1 MAQLVE
7 QNAPKPQVA
16 GSRPRYRLYIFFLH
30 FTGSTT
36 FSSIKSNESTGREF
50 ESQYKLCCL
59 IFYSKNDIKIQSL
72 QTSKTTPSMSVLSH
86 TEAAR
91 TSDVPRLVYP
101 FNRWKLQISDSLI
114 LWMRPFLE
122 KPDDQLS
129 PLTIPFPPKL

>member
-1 MAQLVE
+1 MLQNHRSRVRDPAIGYTYFFYILHGPQLFRD
-7 QNAPKPQVA
+7 NP
-16 GSRPRYRLYIFFLH
+16 L
-30 FTGSTT
+30 
-36 FSSIKSNESTGREF
+36 IKSNESTGRGF
-50 ESQYKLCCL
+50 ESQYKLCCF
-59 IFYSKNDIKIQSL
+59 IFYSKNDIKIQSF

-129 PLTIPFPPKL
+129 PLTIPFPSKL